1 MDETWILSHCPGK
14 ESPRFMIKI
23 FWFQPPGLCSHHFFY
38 IKYPL
43 SLDLVQSLPPLK
55 PKNKTAREPPL
66 ACSNKVF
73 LPPSSPDFSPLP
85 SGSIPTHL
93 GLSLSFTCFQA
104 LITLEC
110 YRPSLSVPTLHKAL
124 WGQVTSLSHQ
134 HHPAQGLDSKEV
146 KKRKV
151 VSGLSHP

>member
-1 MDETWILSHCPGK
+1 
-14 ESPRFMIKI
+14 MIKI

-43 SLDLVQSLPPLK
+43 SLDLLQSLPPLK

-110 YRPSLSVPTLHKAL
+110 YRPSLSVPHPSQSPLRTGDISESPASSCTGPGFQGSQKAKGGI
-124 WGQVTSLSHQ
+124 WTFPSLKW
-134 HHPAQGLDSKEV
+134 D
-146 KKRKV
+146 V
-151 VSGLSHP
+151 VDFC